1 MVMEIWVLKLFVN
14 TMSKII
20 NIPKINNQLVELS
33 KSDNMKL
40 SNEQKQ
46 LKKRYR
52 ELLMLPDKF
61 NDYFSNYCWIAH
73 DYFDDNIMKEA
84 ISIYE
89 KSKNIEEVDIYLSN
103 EYDENSISKFIEQIK
118 VSKNLHLEN
127 LPYNIA
133 TLFIKYFLDRLE
145 IIELAKDDYLNEK
158 YYSCIPLLLLVIDG
172 ITNDIDHEFGFFN
185 DNINMIIENSIVGH
199 RTGLQNIKNIV
210 TQSRK
215 KTTIESITIP
225 YRNGILHGRDINY
238 GNKIVAAKCWH
249 ILFALRDWAKE
260 NNIKNFTIENSE
272 PKTKENIDKFINNN
286 FQIFKNDFFNKLKE
300 ENKYHEL
307 IYFGKNPT
315 NDYSKFYR
323 MQELRRFL
331 KDIVFL
337 NFNIIEENEYKEN
350 LKSLN
355 VEVTYKYIKKEI
367 KKRINLLFEYSD
379 INNKLVSIKNKN
391 GHWKLDLSIF
401 SSLK

>member
-1 MVMEIWVLKLFVN
+1 
-14 TMSKII
+14 MSKII
-20 NIPKINNQLVELS
+20 NIPKINKQLVELS
-33 KSDNMKL
+33 KSDNIKL

-46 LKKRYR
+46 LKIKYK

-61 NDYFSNYCWIAH
+61 NNYFSSNCWIAH
-73 DYFDDNIMKEA
+73 NYFDDNIMKEA

-89 KSKNIEEVDIYLSN
+89 RNKNIEEVDVYLSN

-118 VSKNLHLEN
+118 VSKNTPLEN
-127 LPYNIA
+127 LPYNID

-199 RTGLQNIKNIV
+199 STGLQNIKNIV

-215 KTTIESITIP
+215 KTTIEPITIP

-272 PKTKENIDKFINNN
+272 PITKEDIDKLVNNN
-286 FQIFKNDFFNKLKE
+286 FQIFKNDLFDKLKE
-300 ENKYHEL
+300 GNKYHEL

-315 NDYSKFYR
+315 NDYSKFSR
-323 MQELRRFL
+323 MQELRRFM

-337 NFNIIEENEYKEN
+337 NFNIIEEDEYKEN
-350 LKSLN
+350 LKSLSI
-355 VEVTYKYIKKEI
+355 EITYEYMGKEIIKK
-367 KKRINLLFEYSD
+367 INLLFEYSD
-379 INNKLVSIKNKN
+379 IDNKLVSRKNKS
-391 GHWKLDLSIF
+391 GHWKLDLSLF
-401 SSLK
+401 SSLRK

>member
-1 MVMEIWVLKLFVN
+1 MD
-14 TMSKII
+14 KIVD
-20 NIPKINNQLVELS
+20 IPSIQKQLQELA
-33 KSDNMKL
+33 KSDNLKL

-46 LKKRYR
+46 LKKRYK

-73 DYFDDNIMKEA
+73 DYFDDNVMKEA

-118 VSKNLHLEN
+118 VFKNLHLEN
-127 LPYNIA
+127 LSYNID
-133 TLFIKYFLDRLE
+133 TLFKKYFLDRLE

-210 TQSRK
+210 TLSRK
-215 KTTIESITIP
+215 KTTIEPITIP

-272 PKTKENIDKFINNN
+272 PITKENIDNFVNNN
-286 FQIFKNDFFNKLKE
+286 FQIFKNDLFDKLKE
-300 ENKYHEL
+300 RNKYHEL

-315 NDYSKFYR
+315 NDYSKFSR
-323 MQELRRFL
+323 MQELRRFI

-337 NFNIIEENEYKEN
+337 NFNIIEEDEYKEN
-350 LKSLN
+350 LKSLSI
-355 VEVTYKYIKKEI
+355 EITYKYMEKEIIKK
-367 KKRINLLFEYSD
+367 INPLFEYSD

-391 GHWKLDLSIF
+391 GHWKIDLSIF

>member
-1 MVMEIWVLKLFVN
+1 
-14 TMSKII
+14 MSKII
-20 NIPKINNQLVELS
+20 NIPKINKQLVELS
-33 KSDNMKL
+33 KSDNIKL

-46 LKKRYR
+46 LKIKYK
-52 ELLMLPDKF
+52 EILMLPDKF
-61 NDYFSNYCWIAH
+61 NQYFSSNCWIAH
-73 DYFDDNIMKEA
+73 NYFDDNIMKEA

-89 KSKNIEEVDIYLSN
+89 RNKNIEEVDIYLSN
-103 EYDENSISKFIEQIK
+103 EYNENSITKFIEQIK
-118 VSKNLHLEN
+118 VFKNAYLEN
-127 LPYNIA
+127 LPYNIG

-199 RTGLQNIKNIV
+199 STGLQNIKNIV

-215 KTTIESITIP
+215 KTTIEPITIP

-260 NNIKNFTIENSE
+260 NNIKNFTIENKQ
-272 PKTKENIDKFINNN
+272 PITKEDIDKFVPDN
-286 FQIFKNDFFNKLKE
+286 FQIYKNDLFDKLKDG
-300 ENKYHEL
+300 NKHHEL

-323 MQELRRFL
+323 MQELRRL
-331 KDIVFL
+331 IKDIVFL

-350 LKSLN
+350 LKSLSI
-355 VEVTYKYIKKEI
+355 EITYEYMKKEI
-367 KKRINLLFEYSD
+367 IKKINLLFEYSD
-379 INNKLVSIKNKN
+379 IDNKLVSRKNKS
-391 GHWKLDLSIF
+391 GHWKLDLSLF
-401 SSLK
+401 SSLRK

>member
-1 MVMEIWVLKLFVN
+1 MN
-14 TMSKII
+14 KIAD
-20 NIPKINNQLVELS
+20 IPRIQKHLQELS

-46 LKKRYR
+46 LKIKYK

-61 NDYFSNYCWIAH
+61 NQYFSNYCWIAH

-89 KSKNIEEVDIYLSN
+89 KNKNIEEVDICLSN
-103 EYDENSISKFIEQIK
+103 EYDENSIIKFIEQIK
-118 VSKNLHLEN
+118 IFENTYLEN
-127 LPYNIA
+127 LPYNIG
-133 TLFIKYFLDRLE
+133 TLFIKCFLDRLE

-158 YYSCIPLLLLVIDG
+158 YYACIPLLLLVIDG

-199 RTGLQNIKNIV
+199 STGLQNIKNIV

-215 KTTIESITIP
+215 KTTIEPITIP

-238 GNKIVAAKCWH
+238 GNKIVASKCWH
-249 ILFALRDWAKE
+249 ILFALRDWSKE

-272 PKTKENIDKFINNN
+272 PIIKKDIDKLVNNN
-286 FQIFKNDFFNKLKE
+286 FQIFKNDLFDKLKE
-300 ENKYHEL
+300 GNKYHEL

-315 NDYSKFYR
+315 NDYSKFFR
-323 MQELRRFL
+323 MQELRRFI
-331 KDIVFL
+331 KDIIFL
-337 NFNIIEENEYKEN
+337 NFNIIEEVEYKEN
-350 LKSLN
+350 LKFLN
-355 VEVTYKYIKKEI
+355 VEITYKYIKKEI
-367 KKRINLLFEYSD
+367 TKKINLSFEYSD
-379 INNKLVSIKNKN
+379 INNKLVSIKNKS

>member
-1 MVMEIWVLKLFVN
+1 MD
-14 TMSKII
+14 KIAD
-20 NIPKINNQLVELS
+20 IPKIQKHLQELS

-46 LKKRYR
+46 LKIRYK

-61 NDYFSNYCWIAH
+61 NQYFSNYCWIAH

-84 ISIYE
+84 ISKYE
-89 KSKNIEEVDIYLSN
+89 KNKNIEEVDIYLSN
-103 EYDENSISKFIEQIK
+103 EYDENYITKFIEQIK
-118 VSKNLHLEN
+118 ISKNVYLEN
-127 LPYNIA
+127 LPYNIG

-145 IIELAKDDYLNEK
+145 IIELVKDDYLNEK

-199 RTGLQNIKNIV
+199 STGLQNIKNIV

-215 KTTIESITIP
+215 KTTIEPITIP

-249 ILFALRDWAKE
+249 ILFALKDWAKE

-272 PKTKENIDKFINNN
+272 PITKEDIDKF
-286 FQIFKNDFFNKLKE
+286 
-300 ENKYHEL
+300 
-307 IYFGKNPT
+307 
-315 NDYSKFYR
+315 
-323 MQELRRFL
+323 
-331 KDIVFL
+331 V
-337 NFNIIEENEYKEN
+337 NI
-350 LKSLN
+350 
-355 VEVTYKYIKKEI
+355 
-367 KKRINLLFEYSD
+367 
-379 INNKLVSIKNKN
+379 
-391 GHWKLDLSIF
+391 
-401 SSLK
+401 

>member
-272 PKTKENIDKFINNN
+272 PITKENIDKFINNN